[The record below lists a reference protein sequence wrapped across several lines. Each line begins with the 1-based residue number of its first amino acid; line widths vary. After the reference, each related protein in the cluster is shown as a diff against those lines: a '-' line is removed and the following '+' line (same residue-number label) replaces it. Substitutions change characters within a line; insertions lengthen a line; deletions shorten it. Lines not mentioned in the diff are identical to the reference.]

1 MSDIDIGISDI
12 GSSYEKYFFIM
23 NFILLEID
31 SRCPLGSVFSK
42 ISQPLT
48 FFFPYGSERSFFKCE
63 DTVLK
68 AGHNYGYQRIR
79 ICRCRECASGNP
91 LKCSLKMFC
100 GEWKGRKARGTAGSN
115 NPVDFPKKKNRNE
128 KYIKE
133 QIATTAAMFDE
144 VKTYTTEF

>member
-48 FFFPYGSERSFFKCE
+48 FFFPYGSERSFFKLYKRCNFVS
-63 DTVLK
+63 TV
-68 AGHNYGYQRIR
+68 A
-79 ICRCRECASGNP
+79 
-91 LKCSLKMFC
+91 
-100 GEWKGRKARGTAGSN
+100 T
-115 NPVDFPKKKNRNE
+115 KKKNHSLGLE
-128 KYIKE
+128 KE
-133 QIATTAAMFDE
+133 NANRARSA
-144 VKTYTTEF
+144 KTL

>member
-48 FFFPYGSERSFFKCE
+48 FFFPYGSERSFFNPARE
-63 DTVLK
+63 AREIFLSVFAVLQGENAK
-68 AGHNYGYQRIR
+68 KVQKRSPGLVRFAETNLTPNSRIEK
-79 ICRCRECASGNP
+79 I
-91 LKCSLKMFC
+91 LKL
-100 GEWKGRKARGTAGSN
+100 TL
-115 NPVDFPKKKNRNE
+115 PRN
-128 KYIKE
+128 
-133 QIATTAAMFDE
+133 
-144 VKTYTTEF
+144 